1 MTLLLGK
8 RKRRT
13 DIDRKDNAI
22 CILSDN
28 EASDNLQA
36 LFRQHFEAQFKP
48 LDIAHTPQS
57 KHELEESQVRTND
70 SESDWEGL
78 SDEEKVEIHF
88 IQSSKANRQKYEM
101 SNDEFKS
108 FMVLGTNSSLRKGS

>member
-13 DIDRKDNAI
+13 DIDGKDNAT
-22 CILSDN
+22 CISSDN
-28 EASDNLQA
+28 KASGDLQA
-36 LFRQHFEAQFKP
+36 LFRQHFEAHFEP
-48 LDIAHTPQS
+48 LDIVHTPQS
-57 KHELEESQVRTND
+57 KHELKESHVRTND

-78 SDEEKVEIHF
+78 SDEEKVEVHF
-88 IQSSKANRQKYEM
+88 IQSSKANSQNFET

-108 FMVLGTNSSLRKGS
+108 FMVLGINSSLRKGS

>member
-13 DIDRKDNAI
+13 DIDRNDNAT

-28 EASDNLQA
+28 EASGSLQA

-57 KHELEESQVRTND
+57 KHELEESHVRNND

-78 SDEEKVEIHF
+78 SDEERVETHF
-88 IQSSKANRQKYEM
+88 IQSSEANRQNFEI

-108 FMVLGTNSSLRKGS
+108 FMVLGINSSLRKGR